1 MTARGL
7 LTVRHPGSAAHRS
20 AADLASDERLSGMFS
35 PRSRQVIAVL
45 LALGLV
51 IPVVYSLLSVMAD

>member
-1 MTARGL
+1 
-7 LTVRHPGSAAHRS
+7 
-20 AADLASDERLSGMFS
+20 MFS

-51 IPVVYSLLSVMAD
+51 IPVVYSLLSAMAD

>member
-1 MTARGL
+1 
-7 LTVRHPGSAAHRS
+7 
-20 AADLASDERLSGMFS
+20 MFS

-51 IPVVYSLLSVMAD
+51 IPVVFGLLSAIAE

>member
-1 MTARGL
+1 
-7 LTVRHPGSAAHRS
+7 
-20 AADLASDERLSGMFS
+20 MFS

-51 IPVVYSLLSVMAD
+51 IPALVGLLSAIAD